1 MTELVILILAAVGAF
16 FFGVYKRGGQS
27 ADADQKLHDM
37 REAGKVREDVETLDD
52 VGLGERAA
60 RWLHKGKD

>member
-1 MTELVILILAAVGAF
+1 MTEIAIAVLVAIGAF
-16 FFGVYKRGGQS
+16 LFGVYQRGGRA
-27 ADADQKLHDM
+27 ADADQKLKDM
-37 REAGKVREDVETLDD
+37 REAGKVRDNVETLDD